1 MEPIKLKRTIWA
13 RSRRAELPSRV
24 RNPSPSNE
32 EYKWTNTDKARVG
45 EMNIYLQKVEA
56 TFDQIYYEQYLEE
69 LKAEAASAASEG
81 RMTEPGEFAP
91 TIARPSKTLLKF
103 DRTVTTP
110 SRATTTSTYS
120 AGNPGAAC
128 AAWVSLVRYCG
139 TTEMNKESLSECYCT
154 SGTDNV
160 PDQWNSLAARC
171 ATARYKCKDSTD
183 YKCELTDQASSF
195 TDFCDTDGTTV
206 RFHTNAKPKIARQT
220 TDDSWMGSSAS
231 DDDEDEDEDH
241 SIGQGSDDD
250 SGSEASSDD
259 TAAEPAAAQP
269 KPTSSATQA
278 PLTTTSASP
287 GSTRTANTSRTSS
300 SSVSSTIPSATSTSS
315 AQSAGT
321 RVNVLVYR
329 VAQFWLPGICA
340 LWLL

>member
-1 MEPIKLKRTIWA
+1 M
-13 RSRRAELPSRV
+13 S
-24 RNPSPSNE
+24 
-32 EYKWTNTDKARVG
+32 
-45 EMNIYLQKVEA
+45 IYLQKVEA

-69 LKAEAASAASEG
+69 LKIEAASAISAGS
-81 RMTEPGEFAP
+81 MTEPGEFAP
-91 TIARPSKTLLKF
+91 TIARPSKTILEF
-103 DRTVTTP
+103 DRIVTTP

-120 AGNPGAAC
+120 ARNPGAAC

-139 TTEMNKESLSECYCT
+139 TTETNKESLSECYCT

-171 ATARYKCKDSTD
+171 ATANYKCKDSTD

-206 RFHTNAKPKIARQT
+206 RFHTNAKPTIARQT

-231 DDDEDEDEDH
+231 DDDDDEDD

-250 SGSEASSDD
+250 SESGGSNHDFD
-259 TAAEPAAAQP
+259 AEPAAAQP
-269 KPTSSATQA
+269 KPTSTATQA

-300 SSVSSTIPSATSTSS
+300 SSVSSTSPSATSTSS
-315 AQSAGT
+315 VQSAST
-321 RVNVLVYR
+321 RVNVLAYR
-329 VAQFWLPGICA
+329 VAQSWLLGICA
-340 LWLL
+340 LWLI